1 MTSPAIKAA
10 NGPKEG
16 SGKGDSPNGSQSN
29 VNRAAEQP
37 QEEQEQP
44 TPPLTAWW
52 RVFKLANLLM
62 KQGC

>member
-16 SGKGDSPNGSQSN
+16 NGKSETPTGSEANISP
-29 VNRAAEQP
+29 AAP
-37 QEEQEQP
+37 EQEQP

-62 KQGC
+62 RQGC

>member
-10 NGPKEG
+10 NGPKDN
-16 SGKGDSPNGSQSN
+16 GKTESPATSQSN
-29 VNRAAEQP
+29 IRVEAE
-37 QEEQEQP
+37 EQP

-62 KQGC
+62 QQGC

>member
-16 SGKGDSPNGSQSN
+16 NGKTDSPSGSQAN
-29 VNRAAEQP
+29 IPAPETT
-37 QEEQEQP
+37 EQEQP
-44 TPPLTAWW
+44 TPALTAWW